1 MKKVDHYT
9 VKYIIYI
16 IFIYIYIIYIYIY
29 IYNTYII
36 YIYIYTYKHIWVK
49 NTYYQRDR
57 DHILNRA
64 KDYYK
69 NDKGRL
75 RDNARKKYRN
85 SSEKRKQREDM
96 EEMDII
102 IFLNKIKKD

>member
-1 MKKVDHYT
+1 M
-9 VKYIIYI
+9 
-16 IFIYIYIIYIYIY
+16 
-29 IYNTYII
+29 
-36 YIYIYTYKHIWVK
+36 K

-85 SSEKRKQREDM
+85 SS
-96 EEMDII
+96 DICQYWY
-102 IFLNKIKKD
+102 FLDKSFKYESYRCNGSHELIQKAINFNAAAMVFVGRRD